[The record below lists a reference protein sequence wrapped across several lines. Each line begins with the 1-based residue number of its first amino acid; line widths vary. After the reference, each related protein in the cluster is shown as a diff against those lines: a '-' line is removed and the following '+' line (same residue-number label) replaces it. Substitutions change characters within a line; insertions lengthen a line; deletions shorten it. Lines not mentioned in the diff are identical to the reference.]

1 MTCCAKKE
9 YISEPLYYAW
19 SAAWPCYPKDNLKCS
34 HKCFKPV
41 IRKNFLRKNK
51 EAILIYRKNYLKH
64 VEKKAR
70 MNKMYNTRMM
80 PSQKSQDANFQP

>member
-1 MTCCAKKE
+1 MPCCEKKE

-19 SAAWPCYPKDNLKCS
+19 SAAWPCYPKNNIKCS

-41 IRKNFLRKNK
+41 IMKNFLRKNK
-51 EAILIYRKNYLKH
+51 EAILIYRKNYLKQ
-64 VEKKAR
+64 VKNKAR
-70 MNKMYNTRMM
+70 MNNNKQML